1 MDLIR
6 LLRSLE
12 EFLYELVGWL
22 VFYPRTLWRVLVRP
36 GEVARYTRRESAK
49 DPEHRFADAISPV
62 LMLILSVVL
71 AHALEMAMRTVP
83 LSLSGP
89 LGKLLFSS
97 EQGLLLT
104 RSAVFCILALGAAL
118 STLWRQR
125 LPINRDTLRE
135 PFSIQAFLA
144 CPFVLLLAVS
154 QAVGASGT
162 AEAGGWGAAIGVVAV
177 VWYLWART
185 RTFVAL
191 NDVGYLPAAGFVLAS
206 FLVTSALVLA
216 LGFAI
221 VM

>member
-1 MDLIR
+1 
-6 LLRSLE
+6 
-12 EFLYELVGWL
+12 
-22 VFYPRTLWRVLVRP
+22 
-36 GEVARYTRRESAK
+36 
-49 DPEHRFADAISPV
+49 
-62 LMLILSVVL
+62 VVL

-162 AEAGGWGAAIGVVAV
+162 AEARRWGAAIGVVAV